1 MFFSAISDSVN
12 DNLYFARLL
21 FKDVQLKQIKF
32 FLMLPNLVLPIC
44 KPNTSF
50 VGSIQLALVTV
61 EVSCKT
67 WRSSYFL
74 YLLSFVCSV
83 STRYL
88 KTLSVSSFDELFWTV
103 YFTST

>member
-32 FLMLPNLVLPIC
+32 FLMLPNFDSPVALVLPIY

-50 VGSIQLALVTV
+50 VGSIQLALATV

-67 WRSSYFL
+67 
-74 YLLSFVCSV
+74 
-83 STRYL
+83 
-88 KTLSVSSFDELFWTV
+88 
-103 YFTST
+103 